1 MRISD
6 WSSDVC
12 SSDLFEIVGVE
23 VHDDKVVAHCG
34 NELFQIVMM
43 AVDQVKFD
51 HAGDETLAV
60 HDDGIEDLIFRALDI
75 DLQQDILVH
84 PGHLHGLLQP
94 QHTGYMADPNLE
106 MTPVGAVKET
116 SVGERNGQLAAD
128 RKSTRLN
135 SSHSCASRMP
145 SSA

>member
-1 MRISD
+1 
-6 WSSDVC
+6 
-12 SSDLFEIVGVE
+12 
-23 VHDDKVVAHCG
+23 
-34 NELFQIVMM
+34 MM
-43 AVDQVKFD
+43 AVDQLKFD

-84 PGHLHGLLQP
+84 PGHRHGLLQP
-94 QHTGYMADPNLE
+94 HHTGYMADPNLE

-116 SVGERNGQLAAD
+116 PVGERNRQLAASRGIALQKD

-135 SSHSCASRMP
+135 SSH
-145 SSA
+145 